1 MYRPKQTPIRLPR
14 LGTLPG
20 IDDVMSA
27 MENARSRMG
36 VPVELSWVMGDGVTI
51 YRLIAT
57 CAPQSGDLTWDLL
70 VGEGRNEVQAWTYT
84 TGDVALVLN
93 LVLSE
98 STENITEG
106 AMDQSLLLGENSDR
120 NTGLSSS
127 YSTSLMGLQ
136 SLSSTSS
143 KLPVFQASRA
153 LRPASMEGTLE
164 EMQIPNL
171 LQSIAMGKN
180 TGKLTVTN
188 EETGAELFFVEGELT
203 HAQVLNLKGD
213 LAIMELVTWD
223 TGRFF
228 FYRDERSEQRTVQRR
243 VDAILMESVT
253 LLDQSKY
260 LLDSGLKMD
269 SYIDKKDPLL
279 TEALFEEAVKK
290 GAPCDVGEQKQFY
303 LRLDGNSTLFD
314 ILRERPMVKKDWVPV
329 LFNMMRCDLITLSDK
344 PRVRDKASLLQ
355 STALDRNAIDTVSRS
370 MRRPDTGIISYPV
383 FQYFLEQEYHR
394 FQFNNAPF
402 SVIVFEVWVWGQ
414 DKLEAL
420 PIPAVAEVAR
430 RIGAVK
436 RNIDILAH
444 FEALHYAMLL
454 PNTETASAAI
464 LGHRC
469 LEVLTATSLTSE
481 LATRRLAVAFGIAGI
496 PEDCRDVGLLLSA
509 AKVAKNL
516 AQQSDF
522 PIIMFKDLQAPSA

>member
-14 LGTLPG
+14 LESLPG
-20 IDDVMSA
+20 LDDVMGA
-27 MENARSRMG
+27 MEQARARMG
-36 VPVELSWVMGDGVTI
+36 MPVELSWVMGDGTTI
-51 YRLIAT
+51 YRLVAT
-57 CAPQSGDLTWDLL
+57 CAPQTGDLTWDLL

-106 AMDQSLLLGENSDR
+106 MDQSLLLGDNADR
-120 NTGLSSS
+120 NTGLTSS

-136 SLSSTSS
+136 SLTSTSS

-164 EMQIPNL
+164 DMPIPNL
-171 LQSIAMGKN
+171 LQSISMGKN

-188 EETGAELFFVEGELT
+188 EETGAELYFVEGELT

-223 TGRFF
+223 QGRFF
-228 FYRDERSEQRTVQRR
+228 FYRDERTEQKTVARR

-253 LLDQSKY
+253 LLDQSKF

-269 SYIDKKDPLL
+269 SYIDKKDLSL

-290 GAPCDVGEQKQFY
+290 GAPCDVALQKQFY

-329 LFNMMRCDLITLSDK
+329 LFNMMRCDLIALSDK
-344 PRVRDKASLLQ
+344 PKVKDKASLLQ
-355 STALDRNAIDTVSRS
+355 STALDRNAIETVSRS
-370 MRRPDTGIISYPV
+370 MKRPDTGIISYPV
-383 FQYFLEQEYHR
+383 FQYFLEQEFFR
-394 FQFNNAPF
+394 SQFNGSPF
-402 SVIVFEVWVWGQ
+402 SVIIFEVWVWGPE
-414 DKLEAL
+414 KLEAL

-430 RIGAVK
+430 RIGNVK

-481 LATRRLAVAFGIAGI
+481 LATRRLALAFGIAGM
-496 PEDCRDVGLLLSA
+496 PEDCREIGLLLSA
-509 AKVAKNL
+509 AKVAKNV

-522 PIIMFKDLQAPSA
+522 PIIMFKDLQAPSL

>member
-1 MYRPKQTPIRLPR
+1 MYRPKQTPLRLPR
-14 LGTLPG
+14 LESLPG
-20 IDDVMSA
+20 IDDVMGA
-27 MENARSRMG
+27 MEQARARMG
-36 VPVELSWVMGDGVTI
+36 LPVELSWVMADAANI
-51 YRLIAT
+51 YRLIVT
-57 CAPQSGDLTWDLL
+57 CSRESGDPTWDLL
-70 VGEGRNEVQAWTYT
+70 VGEGRNEVRTWTYT

-98 STENITEG
+98 STENIMHEG
-106 AMDQSLLLGENSDR
+106 MDQSALLGENADR
-120 NTGLSSS
+120 NTGLSGS

-153 LRPASMEGTLE
+153 LKPASMEGTLE
-164 EMQIPNL
+164 DMPIPNL

-188 EETGAELFFVEGELT
+188 EETGAELYFIDGELT

-223 TGRFF
+223 QGRFF

-253 LLDQSKY
+253 LLDQSKF

-269 SYIDKKDPLL
+269 SFIDKRDSAL

-290 GAPCDVGEQKQFY
+290 GAPCDVGLQKQFY
-303 LRLDGNSTLFD
+303 LQLDGNSTLFD

-329 LFNMMRCDLITLSDK
+329 LFNMLRCELITLSDK
-344 PRVRDKASLLQ
+344 PRVKDKASLLQ
-355 STALDRNAIDTVSRS
+355 TTALDRNAIDTVSRS
-370 MRRPDTGIISYPV
+370 MKRPDTGIVSYPV
-383 FQYFLEQEYHR
+383 FQYFLEQEYFR
-394 FQFNNAPF
+394 FQFNQQPF
-402 SVIVFEVWVWGQ
+402 AVIIFEVWVWGAE
-414 DKLEAL
+414 KLEAL

-430 RIGAVK
+430 RIGGVK
-436 RNIDILAH
+436 RNIDLLAH

-454 PNTETASAAI
+454 PNTEPAAAAI

-469 LEVLTATSLTSE
+469 LEVLTATSLTSD
-481 LATRRLAVAFGIAGI
+481 LATRRLALAFGIAGI
-496 PEDCRDVGLLLSA
+496 PEDCRDIGLLLSA
-509 AKVAKNL
+509 AKVAKNV

-522 PIIMFKDLQAPSA
+522 PIVMFKDLQAPTL